1 MKFFG
6 FKKYGDNLLFALAL
20 AVLLTALFYSASG
33 RRARQAEFTSIEFT
47 QWWQGDLERDTLR
60 SLIAEFESLHEG
72 IRVVLN
78 EMPYTDL
85 RFDLFTAGTY
95 DEPQIPPGDVLAL
108 NPFWVPDLLN
118 GGIIESAEAPILS
131 FINVLYY
138 NIDILRE
145 AGFTRPPKTRGEFL
159 TFSRAVA
166 ANGGSRAAYALGLGL
181 GNSPRGVHDD
191 VFPWIWAAG
200 ARLIQNG
207 NPVVTTA
214 PVVQSL
220 AFLAS
225 LNDEGLIAPG
235 AFYAD
240 SRQKLEDFISGR
252 TAFMIAPTRYIA
264 LVRDRMEE
272 GSFNITSV
280 PMLDNQMGIPFF
292 ASVGWTLGIHSGSA
306 HKEEAR
312 LLSAFLAGRALHL
325 SNSARGAIPA
335 YTVPDA
341 QMGRASPLA
350 PFYTNIWEIVLA
362 GEAAADFSGLTG
374 GAAAESGQSSPPL
387 HELEAIFRE
396 ELAVLFTGTAS
407 PAGTAAAIQQ
417 RWLAALREQD

>member
-20 AVLLTALFYSASG
+20 AVLMTALFYSVTN
-33 RRARQAEFTSIEFT
+33 RRAAQETAISIVFT
-47 QWWQGDLERDTLR
+47 QWWQDDLERDTLIN
-60 SLIAEFESLHEG
+60 LIAEFESLHDG
-72 IRVVLN
+72 IRVILN
-78 EMPYTDL
+78 ESSYEEL
-85 RFDLFTAGTY
+85 RFALFYPGTY
-95 DEPQIPPGDVLAL
+95 DEPQAPPGDVLAL

-118 GGIIESAEAPILS
+118 GGIIESAETPILS

-159 TFSRAVA
+159 SFARAVA
-166 ANGGSRAAYALGLGL
+166 ANEGNRTAYALGLGL

-200 ARLIQNG
+200 VQLIRDG

-225 LNDEGLIAPG
+225 LNTEGLIAPG

-252 TAFMIAPTRYIA
+252 TAFMIAPTSYIA
-264 LVRDRMEE
+264 TLKERMEE

-280 PMLDNQMGIPFF
+280 PTVDNQMVKPFF
-292 ASVGWTLGIHSGSA
+292 ASVGWTLGIHSASA
-306 HKEEAR
+306 HKEEAG
-312 LLSAFLAGRALHL
+312 LLTAFLAGRAPHL
-325 SNSARGAIPA
+325 SNNARGAIPA
-335 YTVPDA
+335 HTVPNA
-341 QMGRASPLA
+341 QMGRGAS
-350 PFYTNIWEIVLA
+350 FYSNIWEISLA
-362 GEAAADFSGLTG
+362 GEAATDFSRL
-374 GAAAESGQSSPPL
+374 AAEPRVEAGQYQGFPPV
-387 HELEAIFRE
+387 HELEKIFRE
-396 ELAVLFTGTAS
+396 ELSALFAGTAS
-407 PAGTAAAIQQ
+407 PAETAAAIQE
-417 RWLAALREQD
+417 RWLAVLRE

>member
-1 MKFFG
+1 MKLFG
-6 FKKYGDNLLFALAL
+6 YKKYGDNLLFALAL
-20 AVLLTALFYSASG
+20 AVLMTALFYSVST
-33 RRARQAEFTSIEFT
+33 RRARQAELTTIEFT

-72 IRVVLN
+72 IRVILN

-85 RFDLFTAGTY
+85 RFDLFTSGTY
-95 DEPQIPPGDVLAL
+95 DDGAKIPPGDVLAL

-118 GGIIESAEAPILS
+118 RGIIESAETPILS

-159 TFSRAVA
+159 TFARAVA
-166 ANGGSRAAYALGLGL
+166 ANEGTRAAYALGLGL

-200 ARLIQNG
+200 AQLIRDG

-225 LNDEGLIAPG
+225 LNNEGLIAPG

-264 LVRDRMEE
+264 FVRDRMEE

-292 ASVGWTLGIHSGSA
+292 ASVGWTLGIHAGSA

-325 SNSARGAIPA
+325 SNNARGAIPA

-350 PFYTNIWEIVLA
+350 PFYSNIWEIVLA

-374 GAAAESGQSSPPL
+374 EPAAGAGQGFPPL
-387 HELEAIFRE
+387 HALEEIFRD
-396 ELAVLFTGTAS
+396 ELSALFAGTAS
-407 PAGTAAAIQQ
+407 PAETAAAIQT
-417 RWLAALREQD
+417 RWLAVLR